1 MVEVLGPTREGILR
15 AVEILRRGGIVAF
28 PTETV
33 YGMGCDATNE
43 EALKRL
49 YEVKGRSL
57 DKPFIVGVWSK
68 EIVSKIAEVDDRA
81 KKLMDAYFPGPLTL
95 VLKSKGS
102 LSQIL
107 SPEGKIAVRVPAHE
121 VPLKLMEELER
132 PIVVPSA
139 NISGRPSL
147 TRWEHVVEELGE
159 KIDAVIKGECRVG
172 IESTIVDLTVKPAR
186 VLRVGAIDVDSIRKH
201 VEVVVEPRKDTY
213 SLSCPV
219 YVFAGEKAMEKIEKF
234 AEEMKRQGKK
244 VVIIAREKITD
255 QCILIGETPEEY
267 SAKLFDAVREAES
280 KHPDLIV
287 IEGILEHEGIMDRLR
302 RLAGERVFRV

>member
-1 MVEVLGPTREGILR
+1 MAEVLEPTREGILK

-102 LSQIL
+102 LPQIL
-107 SPEGKIAVRVPAHE
+107 SPAGKIAVRMPAHH

-159 KIDAVIKGECRVG
+159 RIDAVIKGECKVG
-172 IESTIVDLTVKPAR
+172 IESTIVDLTVNPAK
-186 VLRVGAIDVDSIRKH
+186 VLRVGAIDVKSIKRH
-201 VEVVVEPRKDTY
+201 VEVVVEPIKGTY
-213 SLSCPV
+213 TLSCSV
-219 YVFAGEKAMEKIEKF
+219 YVFAGEKAREKIEEF
-234 AEEMKRQGKK
+234 VEEMSKQGKK
-244 VVIIAREKITD
+244 VVVIAREKITD
-255 QCILIGETPEEY
+255 KCISIGKTREEY
-267 SAKLFDAVREAES
+267 SAKLFDAVREAEF
-280 KHPDLIV
+280 KRPDLIV
-287 IEGILEHEGIMDRLR
+287 IEGIMENEGIMDRLR
-302 RLAGERVFRV
+302 RLAGERIFRV

>member
-1 MVEVLGPTREGILR
+1 MVEVIEPTREGILK
-15 AVEILRRGGIVAF
+15 AVEILKRGGIVAF

-43 EALKRL
+43 KALKRL
-49 YEVKGRSL
+49 YEVKGRSF
-57 DKPFIVGVWSK
+57 DKPLIVGVWSK
-68 EIVSKIAEVDDRA
+68 EVVSKIAEVDDRA
-81 KKLMDAYFPGPLTL
+81 KKLMDVYFPGPLTL

-102 LSQIL
+102 LPQIL
-107 SPEGKIAVRVPAHE
+107 SPVGKIAVRMPAHD

-159 KIDAVIKGECRVG
+159 RIDAVIKGECRVG
-172 IESTIVDLTVKPAR
+172 IESTIVDLTVKPPR
-186 VLRVGAIDVDSIRKH
+186 VLRVGAIDVESIKRH
-201 VEVVVEPRKDTY
+201 VEVVVEPGRDTY
-213 SLSCPV
+213 TLSCPV
-219 YVFAGEKAMEKIEKF
+219 YVFAGGKAREKIEEF
-234 AEEMKRQGKK
+234 VEEMKKQGKK
-244 VVIIAREKITD
+244 VVVIAREKITEES
-255 QCILIGETPEEY
+255 ISIGKTPEEY
-267 SAKLFDAVREAES
+267 SAKLFDAVRKAEL
-280 KHPDLIV
+280 KRPGLIV

>member
-1 MVEVLGPTREGILR
+1 MVEVLESTREGILK
-15 AVEILRRGGIVAF
+15 AVELLRRGGIVAF

-68 EIVSKIAEVDDRA
+68 EVVSKIAEVDNRA
-81 KKLMDAYFPGPLTL
+81 KELMDAYFPGPLTL
-95 VLKSKGS
+95 VLKSKGP
-102 LSQIL
+102 LPQIL
-107 SPEGKIAVRVPAHE
+107 SPEGKIAVRMPAHE

-147 TRWEHVVEELGE
+147 TRWVHVVEELGE
-159 KIDAVIKGECRVG
+159 RIDAVIKGECRLG
-172 IESTIVDLTVKPAR
+172 IESTIVDLTVTPAK
-186 VLRVGAIDVDSIRKH
+186 VLRVGAIDVESIRKH
-201 VEVVVEPRKDTY
+201 VKIVVELGKDTY

-219 YVFAGEKAMEKIEKF
+219 YVFAGERAREKIEEL
-234 AEEMKRQGKK
+234 AEEMKRRGKK
-244 VVIIAREKITD
+244 VVVIAREKITD
-255 QCILIGETPEEY
+255 ECILIGKTPEEY

-287 IEGILEHEGIMDRLR
+287 IEGILEYEGIMDRLR